1 MGEETINPMSMD
13 PLAFHLAL
21 TLTATLCGYKFYD
34 FYKQFLPN
42 VELPVMCLAMI
53 FGVIINTIIGHTRFK
68 DSIDEHV
75 EGRIGSMVTDYLVG
89 FGVASISISIVLE
102 FAGPILV
109 LCVLGMLIS
118 LFLVFVVGQKLF
130 RNFWFE
136 RSIFVFGWTTGVVA
150 IGVTLLRIVDPEGKS
165 GTLNDYGYSYTL
177 QSVIE
182 VFIIAFTPILTVSMG
197 CIAVGV
203 IETGIAVV
211 LFLICAK
218 CFGVHNEKM
227 NELREG
233 EAEVIS
239 K

>member
-1 MGEETINPMSMD
+1 MCIRNAD
-13 PLAFHLAL
+13 I
-21 TLTATLCGYKFYD
+21 
-34 FYKQFLPN
+34 
-42 VELPVMCLAMI
+42 PV
-53 FGVIINTIIGHTRFK
+53 
-68 DSIDEHV
+68 
-75 EGRIGSMVTDYLVG
+75 
-89 FGVASISISIVLE
+89 
-102 FAGPILV
+102 
-109 LCVLGMLIS
+109 
-118 LFLVFVVGQKLF
+118 LVFVVGQKLF

-203 IETGIAVV
+203 IETE
-211 LFLICAK
+211 LLWCSSPICAK